1 MRVSV
6 ITNPL
11 SDGTLASNET
21 REPPVREGDGQG
33 RDSFAVASSES
44 GSGEITTRL
53 TTLAILCASRSFE
66 RALAHRGWRFP
77 SNRLG
82 LVDLDGLEGGRPCL
96 VVFLTSMAREM
107 GSIRVQKEWDSSV
120 GDLPAGKW
128 IALQLTRPDRN
139 APCIRLIP
147 KIVTDVVSEAY

>member
-11 SDGTLASNET
+11 SSGALDSNET

-53 TTLAILCASRSFE
+53 TTLAILCASR
-66 RALAHRGWRFP
+66 
-77 SNRLG
+77 
-82 LVDLDGLEGGRPCL
+82 
-96 VVFLTSMAREM
+96 
-107 GSIRVQKEWDSSV
+107 
-120 GDLPAGKW
+120 
-128 IALQLTRPDRN
+128 
-139 APCIRLIP
+139 
-147 KIVTDVVSEAY
+147 